1 MNANKMGITLGSDPE
16 MMLWDKDQKKIVSS
30 IPILKR
36 DKHCPID
43 LGDGMK
49 MYADNVLVE
58 SAFPP
63 ATTKEDFVRTIREAI
78 VRMQDKLGERYS
90 LLPQSAHLYDD
101 DELKDKSCWESGC
114 NPNYDVYARKVNMP
128 AKFESGLR
136 TGSFHIHIGSDKL
149 MAPDQKDRAIKILD
163 IFLGCASVVFDGD
176 QTSQAR
182 RALYGKA
189 GEFRPTPY
197 GVEYRVLGNFAL
209 RSPKMTELVV
219 DLVGYSMEQI
229 YRDKADEIIAA
240 TDQDNIVQAI
250 NSGMKGLAKSIL
262 QSSGLPRDLFERVN
276 KQYNPNF
283 NVAWGV

>member
-16 MMLWDKDQKKIVSS
+16 MMLWDKDQRKIVSS

-36 DKHCPID
+36 DKHDPID

-58 SAFPP
+58 SAFEPS
-63 ATTKEDFVRTIREAI
+63 TTKEGFVSTIRTAI
-78 VRMQDKLGERYS
+78 IRMQEKLGERYS
-90 LLPQSAHLYDD
+90 LLPQSAHLYDA
-101 DELKDKSCWESGC
+101 DELKEKSCWESGC
-114 NPNYDVYARKVNMP
+114 NPNYDVYARTMNLP

-136 TGSFHIHIGSDKL
+136 TGSFHIHIGSEKLIDHEDK
-149 MAPDQKDRAIKILD
+149 DKAIKLLD
-163 IFLGCASVVFDGD
+163 IFLGCSSIVFDGD
-176 QTSQAR
+176 KTSSAR

-209 RSPKMTELVV
+209 RSPKTTELVV
-219 DLVGYSMEQI
+219 DLVAYTMEQI
-229 YRDKADEIIAA
+229 YQGKADEIIASS
-240 TDQDNIVQAI
+240 DQDNVVQAI
-250 NSGMKGLAKSIL
+250 NSGMKGLANSIL

-276 KQYNPNF
+276 KQYNPKF
-283 NVAWGV
+283 NVAWGI